1 MAQTKYK
8 LVIEAINKTK
18 KTFKSITGALGKV
31 GKHAKSAAK
40 GVGGIGLAVAAVGA
54 AFVAMGK
61 KAFDALDS
69 IGKTASRTGFAA
81 ESLQALRLGAVESGA
96 SVEGLNK
103 AIEKFSKNIG
113 DVIVKGTGEATY
125 ALDRMGISLY
135 DNLGILKSNDQILRE
150 VSDGIK
156 RMSSETEKNSAL
168 QGLFGRQGIL
178 MNQVFAEGAEG
189 IDRWIT
195 KAKEMGIIISTSS
208 LKAIENFNDRF
219 AELQFMLNG
228 LINQTFAALAPGLEK
243 IVTQFKDWAVDSQKT
258 GRNLEGL
265 GTVIAGTLVEGLADM
280 IEAFGEFIDF
290 LHRGAIEIEY
300 FAEKMKVSFA
310 SLRPIKAIIDL
321 KKLEDQFNK
330 DMAAVGKFG
339 EKAKVTADI
348 LRDLFKPGD
357 NGSGDD
363 IKKKLEDIVPLF
375 PQLNE
380 AMKGF
385 DTGFNNVFKNSET
398 TLLKFTTLGEK
409 VGKTLEDGL
418 VNAFMNIRA
427 GAEGLK
433 DVMDQILKQIVSE
446 LIRVFIVQQ
455 AVGRVT
461 GFFGMGKTPTPEAT
475 GGPVLGGNPYIVGE
489 RGPELF
495 VPHGN
500 GTIVPNNQL
509 GGAGTN
515 VNVTFDITSWDS
527 RDTLQAISQQAPA
540 IVGIIEQSFR
550 KRGRRGPLG
559 P

>member
-8 LVIEAINKTK
+8 LVIEGVNKTK
-18 KTFKSITGALGKV
+18 KAFGAVTKSLAKV
-31 GKHAKSAAK
+31 GGAAKSAAK
-40 GVGGIGLAVAAVGA
+40 VVGGIGLAVAAVGV

-81 ESLQALRLGAVESGA
+81 ESLQALRLGAVESGS
-96 SVEGLNK
+96 SVDALNK

-135 DNLGILKSNDQILRE
+135 DSAGALKENDQILRE

-156 RMSSETEKNSAL
+156 RMTSETEKNSAL

-178 MNQVFAEGAEG
+178 MNQVFGEGAEA
-189 IDRWIT
+189 IDRWIA
-195 KAKEMGIIISTSS
+195 KAKEMGFVVSGTAI
-208 LKAIENFNDRF
+208 KAVENFNDRF
-219 AELQFMLNG
+219 AELKFMLDG

-243 IVTQFKDWAVDSQKT
+243 IVTQFKDWAVDSQTT
-258 GRNLEGL
+258 GRNLEDL
-265 GTVIAGTLVEGLADM
+265 GTVIAGTLVEGIAKM
-280 IEAFGEFIDF
+280 IESFGEFIDF

-330 DMAAVGKFG
+330 DIAAVGKFG
-339 EKAKVTADI
+339 QKAKETADI
-348 LRDLFKPGD
+348 LRDLFKKTDDTTGGVNDLGD
-357 NGSGDD
+357 S
-363 IKKKLEDIVPLF
+363 LEEVTSLF
-375 PQLNE
+375 PGLDE
-380 AMKGF
+380 AMQGF
-385 DTGFNNVFKNSET
+385 GTGFNNVFKNSET

-409 VGKTLEDGL
+409 VGKKLEDGL
-418 VNAFMNIRA
+418 VDAFMNIRS
-427 GAEGLK
+427 GVEGLK
-433 DVMDQILKQIVSE
+433 DVMDQILKDIIAQ
-446 LIRVFIVQQ
+446 LIRVHIVQK
-455 AVGRVT
+455 AVGAVE
-461 GFFGMGKTPTPEAT
+461 GFFGGGKAS
-475 GGPVLGGNPYIVGE
+475 GGPVSAGKAYIVGE
-489 RGPELF
+489 KGPELF
-495 VPHGN
+495 VPGSS
-500 GTIVPNNQL
+500 GGIVPNNQL
-509 GGAGTN
+509 ATAGSGTN
-515 VNVTFDITSWDS
+515 VNVTFDIKSWDS

-540 IVGIIEQSFR
+540 IVGIVEQSFR